1 MSWKFTS
8 LFITTYILK
17 IFYVKI
23 NQGLFFLFFC
33 IEMLQ
38 DVRQK
43 PKNYTIFVLGF
54 ICIILTSVILLRH
67 INQVKNGIQASELI
81 CDEAQKD
88 LEWSHKLILNR
99 LENLY
104 DYFRLNQMSVDLKAG
119 SQFEIVRE
127 IKDKLTSTNKFKPV
141 LIDSLDPNVIRHYLA
156 IDLKSKFDEIIQTSW
171 KSDGLGSNR
180 LYLSE
185 SFLEKYFSSVFNKI
199 GYTTIKD
206 NNDFFNV

>member
-1 MSWKFTS
+1 MCSYRHIDLTISQNVIEIKKIIDKFKIRRIISKIKIWTINQMSWKFTS

-67 INQVKNGIQASELI
+67 INQLI
-81 CDEAQKD
+81 KQ
-88 LEWSHKLILNR
+88 
-99 LENLY
+99 
-104 DYFRLNQMSVDLKAG
+104 
-119 SQFEIVRE
+119 
-127 IKDKLTSTNKFKPV
+127 IK
-141 LIDSLDPNVIRHYLA
+141 
-156 IDLKSKFDEIIQTSW
+156 
-171 KSDGLGSNR
+171 
-180 LYLSE
+180 
-185 SFLEKYFSSVFNKI
+185 SSINW
-199 GYTTIKD
+199 
-206 NNDFFNV
+206 